1 MEVSIGLAF
10 VAGLLSFVSPCVL
23 ALVPVYLA
31 FLGEAAAAPVDRLDR
46 LDGLQGADASGGPV
60 AVVRQPAFGQA
71 LLFVLGFSAVFVLLG
86 ISVGLLG
93 QAVFRV
99 GAVRQAVGIAI
110 IVLGVLTTGVL
121 GPVLDRIPVGF
132 AVSAPTSARGARAAL
147 LGSLVALGWTPCIGP
162 VLGAILT
169 MGASAGSVPVAGV
182 LLVGYSAGLALPF
195 LAAAV
200 ALPRLRPVIATLRRH
215 HDLLRLVS
223 GAFIVF
229 VGVLVYLNAF
239 ARLAGLFVF
248 L

>member
-10 VAGLLSFVSPCVL
+10 VAGLLSFASPCVL

-31 FLGEAAAAPVDRLDR
+31 FLGEAAVADGRAAPNVT
-46 LDGLQGADASGGPV
+46 SGGGAV
-60 AVVRQPAFGQA
+60 AALRQPAFGQA

-86 ISVGLLG
+86 VSVGLLG

-99 GAVRQAVGIAI
+99 NAVRQAVGLAVIALGVVTTGALGPI
-110 IVLGVLTTGVL
+110 LDRVRIGLPPATAASIRGPRALVLGG
-121 GPVLDRIPVGF
+121 
-132 AVSAPTSARGARAAL
+132 
-147 LGSLVALGWTPCIGP
+147 LVALGWTPCIGP

-169 MGASAGSVPVAGV
+169 MGASAGSVGVAAV
-182 LLVGYSAGLALPF
+182 LLVAYSAGLAVPF

-200 ALPRLRPVIATLRRH
+200 ALPRLSPLLAAMRRH
-215 HDLLRLVS
+215 HAALRIAS
-223 GAFIVF
+223 GLFIVL
-229 VGVLVYLNAF
+229 VGVLIYLNAF